1 MCWVCLDAHDTL
13 NADIERFNYY
23 QKLPQELLNQQL
35 GLYSLQQA
43 ANPGETGSNIG
54 LDVGNVFGNFGNV
67 GNSSGLDLGIL
78 GGLTGG
84 GGGGLG
90 DLFGGLFS

>member
-1 MCWVCLDAHDTL
+1 MGVFG
-13 NADIERFNYY
+13 I
-23 QKLPQELLNQQL
+23 L
-35 GLYSLQQA
+35 G
-43 ANPGETGSNIG
+43 NIG
-54 LDVGNVFGNFGNV
+54 SGG
-67 GNSSGLDLGIL
+67 GLDLGIL